1 MTKKTVLAIIVPCFN
16 EEAVLDY
23 SNKKFL
29 SILHELIKNGNI
41 SEESYICYVNDGSSD
56 KTWDLIKTFKS
67 QSRNV
72 KGISFSK
79 NFGHQSAM
87 YAGLVTCTADAF
99 ITIDADM
106 QEDPEMIKEMVEKYH
121 EGNKVVYGVRKERK
135 DKFFKKYFAK
145 LFYSVMNIVGSGT
158 IPNQSEVRL
167 LDKEV
172 VEHLKKY
179 PEKNIYLRGMI
190 QSIGFKT
197 ALVYY
202 SRVDRYAGETKYS
215 FYKLI
220 KTALNGITTTSSKP
234 LEFISLLGMVFM
246 GISVL
251 LFLLAILGVF
261 LNFSNIMVYILLF
274 AITFIGSI
282 QLLSIG
288 IIAEYI
294 GRIFI
299 ETKGRPVF
307 IIEEDLTK

>member
-29 SILHELIKNGNI
+29 SILYELIKNGNI

>member
-23 SNKKFL
+23 SNKRFL
-29 SILHELIKNGNI
+29 SILDELIKNGNI

-56 KTWDLIKTFKS
+56 KTWDLIKTFKL

-172 VEHLKKY
+172 VDHLKKY

-202 SRVDRYAGETKYS
+202 SRADRYAGETKYS

-246 GISVL
+246 GISFL
-251 LFLLAILGVF
+251 LFLLAILGLF
-261 LNFSNIMVYILLF
+261 LNFSNIMIYILLF